1 MGSLGEGVDAS
12 MVSEAL
18 LEALCPECGQIHRS
32 WENHLY
38 NYRLE
43 VDDDLVCHICLQPLV
58 QPLDT
63 PCGHT
68 FCARCLRSFLQERD
82 FCPLDRA
89 RLQLQGCRRSSI
101 LVHKLLDKLSVTCPL
116 TPVCSLSMPR
126 CDLEAHLKH
135 RRLTEPLRNVLAD
148 HMPASSAA
156 MLGNFNSR
164 ELFSYFFCKTA
175 KGNPGLWCPGTQGQT
190 AVLEGTQVKG
200 CEDKTMVTDA
210 SKSPQSELR
219 ESTSPPPAGPNA
231 CSSSSNVPVW
241 TDERGVDNPA
251 FEESTEEDSVQGLER
266 VPPRVKRPLSN
277 PCIHLLR
284 TGSSASSGWD
294 FVESLPLSAEEGCV
308 KLPSLPEGEI
318 TTIEIHR
325 SNPYVELGIS
335 IVGGNETPL
344 INIVIQEVYRDGVIA
359 RDGRLLAG
367 DQILQVNNVDI
378 SNTPHNFA
386 RSTLARPCAT
396 LQLTV
401 LRERRCSAR
410 PPPVSAVP
418 APAVPEGSPGSLRI
432 TLHKRDSTEQL
443 GIKLVRRTDEPGVF
457 VLELLE
463 GGLAAK
469 DGRLHSNDR
478 VLAVNEHDLRH
489 GTPEQAAQIIQASG
503 ERVNLLISRPGKQTM
518 AVHTGSS
525 SARDSW
531 CHEHFL
537 PPVHH
542 TAVPNPT
549 PNLQLSRSSTYRD
562 LSQCVT
568 CKEKHITV
576 KKEPQES
583 LGMTVAG
590 GRGSKSGE
598 LPIFVTSVQPHGC
611 LSRDG
616 RIKRGD
622 VLLSINGQDLT
633 SLSHSDAVGTLK
645 SSAASCSVQLRALE
659 VSMVDE
665 PGQDEGLLPHHESD
679 YDASWSPSWVMWLGL
694 PSYLNSSHE
703 IVLRRSHPGSWGFSI
718 VGGYEDNHINQAFFI
733 KTIVL
738 GTPAYYDGRLKCG
751 DMIVAVNGLPTAG
764 MSHSALVPML
774 KEQRSRVALTVIS
787 WPGSLA

>member
-1 MGSLGEGVDAS
+1 MGSLGEGVDPGK
-12 MVSEAL
+12 VSDAL
-18 LEALCPECGQIHRS
+18 LEALCSECGQIHRT

-38 NYRLE
+38 NYQLE

-89 RLQLQGCRRSSI
+89 HLQLQVCRRSSI

-116 TPVCSLSMPR
+116 TSSCSLSMPR

-135 RRLTEPLRNVLAD
+135 R
-148 HMPASSAA
+148 
-156 MLGNFNSR
+156 
-164 ELFSYFFCKTA
+164 
-175 KGNPGLWCPGTQGQT
+175 CPGTQSQR
-190 AVLEGTQVKG
+190 AKLERTQMEA
-200 CEDKTMVTDA
+200 CEDRVMATNPP
-210 SKSPQSELR
+210 KSPQTEIK
-219 ESTSPPPAGPNA
+219 ESTPSPPAGSNA
-231 CSSSSNVPVW
+231 CNNVPTW
-241 TDERGVDNPA
+241 TEEPGVDNPA
-251 FEESTEEDSVQGLER
+251 FEESTEEDSVHGLECA
-266 VPPRVKRPLSN
+266 PPRVKRPLSN

-294 FVESLPLSAEEGCV
+294 FVETLPLSAEEGCV

-318 TTIEIHR
+318 TTIEVHR
-325 SNPYVELGIS
+325 SNPYMELGIS
-335 IVGGNETPL
+335 IVGGNEMPL
-344 INIVIQEVYRDGVIA
+344 INVVIQEVYRDGVIA

-378 SNTPHNFA
+378 SNVPHNFA

-410 PPPVSAVP
+410 PPAATATPK
-418 APAVPEGSPGSLRI
+418 GSPASIRI
-432 TLHKRDSTEQL
+432 TLHKRESSEQL
-443 GIKLVRRTDEPGVF
+443 GIKLVRRTDEAGVF
-457 VLELLE
+457 ILDLLE

-469 DGRLHSNDR
+469 DGRLRSNDR
-478 VLAVNEHDLRH
+478 VLTVNEHDLRH

-503 ERVNLLISRPGKQTM
+503 ERVNLLISRSSKQTM
-518 AVHTGSS
+518 AVHTGSTLT
-525 SARDSW
+525 RDIW
-531 CHEHFL
+531 CHEHVPPL
-537 PPVHH
+537 PSTATPSPVPSLHL
-542 TAVPNPT
+542 A
-549 PNLQLSRSSTYRD
+549 RSSTQRD

-576 KKEPQES
+576 KKEPHES

-633 SLSHSDAVGTLK
+633 YLSHSEAVGTLK

-659 VSMVDE
+659 VSTVEEPSADE
-665 PGQDEGLLPHHESD
+665 ELLPPHEND
-679 YDASWSPSWVMWLGL
+679 YDSSWSPSWVMWLGL
-694 PSYLNSSHE
+694 PSYLHSSHE

-718 VGGYEDNHINQAFFI
+718 VGGYEENHSNQAFFI

-751 DMIVAVNGLPTAG
+751 DMIVAVNSLSTAG

-774 KEQRSRVALTVIS
+774 KEQRSRVALTVVS
-787 WPGSLA
+787 WPGSLI

>member
-1 MGSLGEGVDAS
+1 MGSPG
-12 MVSEAL
+12 SEVGL
-18 LEALCPECGQIHRS
+18 NDPVEPTSEALCPECGQIHRS

-68 FCARCLRSFLQERD
+68 FCARCLRSFLKERD
-82 FCPLDRA
+82 FCPLDRT
-89 RLQLQGCRRSSI
+89 RLQLPACRRSSI
-101 LVHKLLDKLSVTCPL
+101 LVHKLLDKLSVSCPL
-116 TPVCSLSMPR
+116 TPVCALSMPR

-135 RRLTEPLRNVLAD
+135 R
-148 HMPASSAA
+148 
-156 MLGNFNSR
+156 
-164 ELFSYFFCKTA
+164 
-175 KGNPGLWCPGTQGQT
+175 CPGTRSQQMSED
-190 AVLEGTQVKG
+190 VPR
-200 CEDKTMVTDA
+200 CESGDERVTV
-210 SKSPQSELR
+210 
-219 ESTSPPPAGPNA
+219 TSPPRSPRSPQTVLSDRTPTPPSGSENTAVTG
-231 CSSSSNVPVW
+231 PVW
-241 TDERGVDNPA
+241 TDDAGFDNPA
-251 FEESTEEDSVQGLER
+251 FEESTEEESVVGMEC
-266 VPPRVKRPLSN
+266 VVPRVKRPLSN

-284 TGSSASSGWD
+284 SVSSTSSGWD
-294 FVESLPLSAEEGCV
+294 CAESPPLSAEEGCV

-318 TTIEIHR
+318 TSIEVHR
-325 SNPYVELGIS
+325 TNPYVELGIS
-335 IVGGNETPL
+335 VVGGNETPL
-344 INIVIQEVYRDGVIA
+344 INVVIQEVYRDGVIA

-378 SNTPHNFA
+378 SNVPHSFA
-386 RSTLARPCAT
+386 RSTLARPCST

-401 LRERRCSAR
+401 LRERRCSSRA
-410 PPPVSAVP
+410 PPSSSST
-418 APAVPEGSPGSLRI
+418 PAVPHAPCSTPEGAPSSPATLRI
-432 TLHKRDSTEQL
+432 TLNKRDSAEQL
-443 GIKLVRRTDEPGVF
+443 GIKLVRRTDESGVF
-457 VLELLE
+457 VLDLLD

-469 DGRLHSNDR
+469 DGRLRSNDR
-478 VLAVNEHDLRH
+478 VLAVNEQDLRH

-503 ERVNLLISRPGKQTM
+503 ERVHLTICRPAKP
-518 AVHTGSS
+518 ASPSPPKSS
-525 SARDSW
+525 STRDLY
-531 CHEHFL
+531 CLDHFL
-537 PPVHH
+537 PNHSCTPSL
-542 TAVPNPT
+542 VPAT
-549 PNLQLSRSSTYRD
+549 LSRSTTHRD

-576 KKEPQES
+576 KKEPLES

-611 LSRDG
+611 LARDG

-633 SLSHSDAVGTLK
+633 YLSHSEAVGTLK
-645 SSAASCSVQLRALE
+645 ASAASPSVQLRVLE
-659 VSMVDE
+659 VSMVVEEQDRDE
-665 PGQDEGLLPHHESD
+665 LLPHTHDSD
-679 YDASWSPSWVMWLGL
+679 FDANWSPSWVMWLGL
-694 PSYLNSSHE
+694 PSLLHSSHE

-718 VGGYEDNHINQAFFI
+718 VGGYEETHGNQAFFI

-751 DMIVAVNGLPTAG
+751 DMIVAVNGLSTAG

-774 KEQRSRVALTVIS
+774 KEQRSRVALTVVS
-787 WPGSLA
+787 WPGSLV

>member
-1 MGSLGEGVDAS
+1 MGSLGEGVDAG
-12 MVSEAL
+12 VVNEAL
-18 LEALCPECGQIHRS
+18 LDALCPECGQIHRS

-89 RLQLQGCRRSSI
+89 RLQLHGCRRSSI

-116 TPVCSLSMPR
+116 APVCSLSMPR

-135 RRLTEPLRNVLAD
+135 R
-148 HMPASSAA
+148 
-156 MLGNFNSR
+156 
-164 ELFSYFFCKTA
+164 
-175 KGNPGLWCPGTQGQT
+175 CPGTQSQR
-190 AVLEGTQVKG
+190 AVLEATRVE
-200 CEDKTMVTDA
+200 CLDDKAMVTDP
-210 SKSPQSELR
+210 SKSPQTELR
-219 ESTSPPPAGPNA
+219 ESSSSPPAGSNA
-231 CSSSSNVPVW
+231 CSGMTMW
-241 TDERGVDNPA
+241 TDEPGVDNPA
-251 FEESTEEDSVQGLER
+251 FEESTEEDS
-266 VPPRVKRPLSN
+266 
-277 PCIHLLR
+277 
-284 TGSSASSGWD
+284 
-294 FVESLPLSAEEGCV
+294 CV

-318 TTIEIHR
+318 TTIEVHR

-378 SNTPHNFA
+378 SNMPHSFA
-386 RSTLARPCAT
+386 RSTLGRPCAT

-401 LRERRCSAR
+401 LRERRCTAR
-410 PPPVSAVP
+410 PPAV
-418 APAVPEGSPGSLRI
+418 APTPSSPEGSPASMRI
-432 TLHKRDSTEQL
+432 TLHKRESTEQL
-443 GIKLVRRTDEPGVF
+443 GIKLVRRTDEAGVF
-457 VLELLE
+457 VLDLLD

-469 DGRLHSNDR
+469 DGRLRSNDR

-503 ERVNLLISRPGKQTM
+503 ERVNLLISRPAKQTM
-518 AVHTGSS
+518 AVHTG
-525 SARDSW
+525 RESW

-537 PPVHH
+537 PLPR
-542 TAVPNPT
+542 TAAPSP
-549 PNLQLSRSSTYRD
+549 D

-576 KKEPQES
+576 KKEPHES

-633 SLSHSDAVGTLK
+633 CLSHSEAVGTLK
-645 SSAASCSVQLRALE
+645 SSAASSSVQLRALE
-659 VSMVDE
+659 VSTVDE
-665 PGQDEGLLPHHESD
+665 PGHDEGLLPHHESD

-694 PSYLNSSHE
+694 PSYLHSSHE
-703 IVLRRSHPGSWGFSI
+703 IILRRSHPGSWGFSI
-718 VGGYEDNHINQAFFI
+718 VGGYEENHSNQAFFI

-751 DMIVAVNGLPTAG
+751 DMIVAVNGLSTAG

-774 KEQRSRVALTVIS
+774 KEQRSRLALTVVS

>member
-1 MGSLGEGVDAS
+1 MGSLGEGVDPG

-18 LEALCPECGQIHRS
+18 LEALCSECGQIHRA

-89 RLQLQGCRRSSI
+89 HLQLQVCRRSSI
-101 LVHKLLDKLSVTCPL
+101 LVHKLLDKLSVT
-116 TPVCSLSMPR
+116 S
-126 CDLEAHLKH
+126 
-135 RRLTEPLRNVLAD
+135 
-148 HMPASSAA
+148 

-164 ELFSYFFCKTA
+164 NLFNHFFCETA
-175 KGNPGLWCPGTQGQT
+175 KGNPELWCPGTQSQRT
-190 AVLEGTQVKG
+190 KLERTRMEGS
-200 CEDKTMVTDA
+200 EDRVTTTNPPR
-210 SKSPQSELR
+210 SPQTEMK
-219 ESTSPPPAGPNA
+219 ESTPSPPAGSNA
-231 CSSSSNVPVW
+231 SNNVPTW
-241 TDERGVDNPA
+241 TEEPGVDNPA
-251 FEESTEEDSVQGLER
+251 FEESTEEDS
-266 VPPRVKRPLSN
+266 
-277 PCIHLLR
+277 
-284 TGSSASSGWD
+284 
-294 FVESLPLSAEEGCV
+294 CV

-318 TTIEIHR
+318 TAIEVHR
-325 SNPYVELGIS
+325 ANPYTELGIS

-344 INIVIQEVYRDGVIA
+344 INVVIQEVYRDGVIA

-378 SNTPHNFA
+378 SNVPHNFA

-410 PPPVSAVP
+410 PPAATASPK
-418 APAVPEGSPGSLRI
+418 GSPASIRI
-432 TLHKRDSTEQL
+432 TLHKRESSEQL
-443 GIKLVRRTDEPGVF
+443 GIKLVRRTDEAGVF
-457 VLELLE
+457 ILDLLE

-469 DGRLHSNDR
+469 DGRLCSNDR

-503 ERVNLLISRPGKQTM
+503 ERVNLLISRSSKQTM
-518 AVHTGSS
+518 AVHIGSTLT
-525 SARDSW
+525 RDVWS
-531 CHEHFL
+531 HEHIPPL
-537 PPVHH
+537 PCTTTPSPVPSLHL
-542 TAVPNPT
+542 A
-549 PNLQLSRSSTYRD
+549 RSSTQRD

-576 KKEPQES
+576 KKEPHES

-611 LSRDG
+611 LSCDG

-633 SLSHSDAVGTLK
+633 YLSHSEAVGTLK

-659 VSMVDE
+659 VNTVEE
-665 PGQDEGLLPHHESD
+665 PGLDEELLPPHEND

-694 PSYLNSSHE
+694 PSYLHSSHE

-718 VGGYEDNHINQAFFI
+718 VGGYEENHSSQAFFI

-738 GTPAYYDGRLKCG
+738 GTPAYYDGRLK
-751 DMIVAVNGLPTAG
+751 
-764 MSHSALVPML
+764 
-774 KEQRSRVALTVIS
+774 
-787 WPGSLA
+787 

>member
-1 MGSLGEGVDAS
+1 MGSPGCEVGLTGPVEPA
-12 MVSEAL
+12 

-82 FCPLDRA
+82 FCPLDRT
-89 RLQLQGCRRSSI
+89 RLQLQACRRSSI
-101 LVHKLLDKLSVTCPL
+101 LVHKLLDKLSVSCPL

-135 RRLTEPLRNVLAD
+135 R
-148 HMPASSAA
+148 
-156 MLGNFNSR
+156 
-164 ELFSYFFCKTA
+164 
-175 KGNPGLWCPGTQGQT
+175 CPGTRCQQT
-190 AVLEGTQVKG
+190 SMDGPRSENGDDRA
-200 CEDKTMVTDA
+200 MV
-210 SKSPQSELR
+210 
-219 ESTSPPPAGPNA
+219 TSPPRSPGSPQTDLRDRTPSPPTGPNNT
-231 CSSSSNVPVW
+231 SGNGPVW
-241 TDERGVDNPA
+241 TDDAGLDNPA
-251 FEESTEEDSVQGLER
+251 FEESTEEDS
-266 VPPRVKRPLSN
+266 
-277 PCIHLLR
+277 
-284 TGSSASSGWD
+284 
-294 FVESLPLSAEEGCV
+294 CV

-318 TTIEIHR
+318 TAIEVHR
-325 SNPYVELGIS
+325 ANPYVELGIS
-335 IVGGNETPL
+335 VVGGNETPL

-378 SNTPHNFA
+378 SNVPHSFA
-386 RSTLARPCAT
+386 RSTLARPCTT

-401 LRERRCSAR
+401 LRERRCASRA
-410 PPPVSAVP
+410 PPSSSSST
-418 APAVPEGSPGSLRI
+418 PAVPHAPCSTPEGTPSSPATLRI

-443 GIKLVRRTDEPGVF
+443 GIKLVRRTDESGVF
-457 VLELLE
+457 VLDLLD

-469 DGRLHSNDR
+469 DGRLRSNDR
-478 VLAVNEHDLRH
+478 VLAVNEQDLRH

-503 ERVNLLISRPGKQTM
+503 ERVHLMIGRPSKPTPPPPPK
-518 AVHTGSS
+518 SS
-525 SARDSW
+525 STRDLY
-531 CHEHFL
+531 CLDHFL
-537 PPVHH
+537 PNHSSTPSPVPIH
-542 TAVPNPT
+542 
-549 PNLQLSRSSTYRD
+549 LSRTSTHRD

-576 KKEPQES
+576 KKEPLES

-622 VLLSINGQDLT
+622 ILLSINGQDLT
-633 SLSHSDAVGTLK
+633 YLSHSEAVGTLK
-645 SSAASCSVQLRALE
+645 ASAASPSVQLRVLE
-659 VSMVDE
+659 VSMVEEHDHDE
-665 PGQDEGLLPHHESD
+665 LLPHTHDSD
-679 YDASWSPSWVMWLGL
+679 FDANWSPSWVMWLGL
-694 PSYLNSSHE
+694 PSYLHSSHE

-718 VGGYEDNHINQAFFI
+718 VGGYEESHGNQAFFI

-751 DMIVAVNGLPTAG
+751 DMIVAVNGLSTAG

-774 KEQRSRVALTVIS
+774 KEQRSRVALTVVS
-787 WPGSLA
+787 WPGSLV

>member
-1 MGSLGEGVDAS
+1 MGSPG
-12 MVSEAL
+12 SEVGLAGPVEPA

-32 WENHLY
+32 RENHLY

-82 FCPLDRA
+82 FCPLDRT
-89 RLQLQGCRRSSI
+89 RLQLQACRRSSI
-101 LVHKLLDKLSVTCPL
+101 LVHKLLDKLSVSCPL

-135 RRLTEPLRNVLAD
+135 R
-148 HMPASSAA
+148 
-156 MLGNFNSR
+156 
-164 ELFSYFFCKTA
+164 
-175 KGNPGLWCPGTQGQT
+175 CPGTRCQQT
-190 AVLEGTQVKG
+190 IVDGPRCDSGDERA
-200 CEDKTMVTDA
+200 MV
-210 SKSPQSELR
+210 
-219 ESTSPPPAGPNA
+219 TSPPRSPRSPQTDLRDGTPSPPSGPTNA
-231 CSSSSNVPVW
+231 CSNGPVW
-241 TDERGVDNPA
+241 TDDAGLDNPA
-251 FEESTEEDSVQGLER
+251 FEESTEEDS
-266 VPPRVKRPLSN
+266 
-277 PCIHLLR
+277 
-284 TGSSASSGWD
+284 
-294 FVESLPLSAEEGCV
+294 CV

-318 TTIEIHR
+318 TAIEVHR
-325 SNPYVELGIS
+325 ANPYVELGIS

-378 SNTPHNFA
+378 SNVPHSFA
-386 RSTLARPCAT
+386 RSTLGRPCTT

-401 LRERRCSAR
+401 LRERRCASRA
-410 PPPVSAVP
+410 PPSSSSST
-418 APAVPEGSPGSLRI
+418 PAVPHAPCSTPEGAPSSPATLRI

-443 GIKLVRRTDEPGVF
+443 GIKLVRRTDESGVF
-457 VLELLE
+457 VLDLLE

-469 DGRLHSNDR
+469 DGRLRSNDR
-478 VLAVNEHDLRH
+478 VLAVNDQDLRH

-503 ERVNLLISRPGKQTM
+503 ERVHLLIGRPSKPTPPPPPK
-518 AVHTGSS
+518 SS
-525 SARDSW
+525 STRDLY
-531 CHEHFL
+531 CLDHFL
-537 PPVHH
+537 PNHSSTPSPVPMH
-542 TAVPNPT
+542 
-549 PNLQLSRSSTYRD
+549 LSRSSTHRD
-562 LSQCVT
+562 LSQCVS

-576 KKEPQES
+576 KKEPHES

-633 SLSHSDAVGTLK
+633 YLSHSEAVGTLK
-645 SSAASCSVQLRALE
+645 ASAASPSVQLRVLE
-659 VSMVDE
+659 VSMVEEHEHDE
-665 PGQDEGLLPHHESD
+665 LLPHTHDSD
-679 YDASWSPSWVMWLGL
+679 FDANWSPSWVMWLGL
-694 PSYLNSSHE
+694 PSYLHSSHE

-718 VGGYEDNHINQAFFI
+718 VGGYEESHGNQAFFI

-751 DMIVAVNGLPTAG
+751 DMIVAVNGLSTAG

-774 KEQRSRVALTVIS
+774 KEQRSRVALTVVS
-787 WPGSLA
+787 WPGSLV